1 MPNEP
6 NQPNRDQRKSPRQP
20 ERERQHDSTTAEDR
34 GRSSSADRRSFG
46 GDREADELGSE
57 LERETGIE
65 QDDEDMDEPGRR
77 DR

>member
-1 MPNEP
+1 MPKEP
-6 NQPNRDQRKSPRQP
+6 SQPNRDQRKSARQP
-20 ERERQHDSTTAEDR
+20 ERDWQHDDTTAEDR
-34 GRSSSADRRSFG
+34 GRGSSADGRNVAR
-46 GDREADELGSE
+46 DREADELGSE